1 VCRCFALNR
10 ACHEA
15 PLLFLQKKRQYS
27 LSLCY
32 HYEKT
37 LLSLS
42 YHRTE
47 TTLSRSIITKAT
59 MLSLFLLFLHLHIT
73 FSLLSKRRDNRLSL
87 YYYERRQ
94 YILFLSPSLP
104 ISPLFLCT
112 TRCSRAVL
120 RKEPL
125 HQLSTER
132 LHQLS
137 LHQLKHCTNSRKHC
151 TNSRE
156 QCTNSHY
163 TNFLARLRSLTH
175 SRASARTR
183 VLANSLARAHMCS
196 AR

>member
-1 VCRCFALNR
+1 MK
-10 ACHEA
+10 
-15 PLLFLQKKRQYS
+15 PPSYSYKKRDNTLS
-27 LSLCY
+27 LSVITTRRHYCLSRIIARKPHSLALLSQRRQCSLSFCY
-32 HYEKT
+32 SYT
-37 LLSLS
+37 CILLSLS
-42 YHRTE
+42 YQNEE
-47 TTLSRSIITKAT
+47 TIASLSIITKED
-59 MLSLFLLFLHLHIT
+59 ST
-73 FSLLSKRRDNRLSL
+73 FSFSPH
-87 YYYERRQ
+87 
-94 YILFLSPSLP
+94 LSPSLP

-125 HQLSTER
+125 HQLFTER

-183 VLANSLARAHMCS
+183 VLANSLARARMCS